1 MAIASCLV
9 DTNILLRIARRS
21 DPRHKNVDAAL
32 ARLAE
37 QRTIL
42 HYRDQNI
49 AELWSVMTRPI
60 PAMAS
65 AESPLNGSRST
76 CHRGRHDSAGG
87 QRFGLPGM
95 AKDGSAIQRF
105 QGSGPRRAP
114 GSSDARS
121 RRQSHPHAECWRLQ
135 PFRRPD
141 CPASRYGLSRYGLDL
156 LFAPF

>member
-95 AKDGSAIQRF
+95 AKDGSEIQRF
-105 QGSGPRRAP
+105 QVRVH
-114 GSSDARS
+114 DARLAAAMHVHGTSHILTLNVGDFS
-121 RRQSHPHAECWRLQ
+121 RFDGLTALHP
-135 PFRRPD
+135 D
-141 CPASRYGLSRYGLDL
+141 TV
-156 LFAPF
+156 